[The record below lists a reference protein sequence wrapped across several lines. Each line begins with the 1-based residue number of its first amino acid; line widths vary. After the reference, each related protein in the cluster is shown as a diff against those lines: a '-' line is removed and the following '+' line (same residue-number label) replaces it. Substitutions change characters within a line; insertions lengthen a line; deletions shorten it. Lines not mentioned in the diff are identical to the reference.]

1 MKCFYNEDRDA
12 VGTCQT
18 CGKGLCKEC
27 AAKYTPVTCD
37 DCHVRIVAQARN
49 EREKKKQDALI
60 NTKEEMIKATIIG
73 IVAGLLFSFL
83 MCRGNKESMG
93 DLFGIFA
100 VLFFLW
106 GFGIPFGWGLISH
119 LIPNVFGRGYNGTI
133 LAIVIMVVKFLIASI
148 IGIPAFVIQIIMMA
162 VKYNKIKKS

>member
-1 MKCFYNEDRDA
+1 MKCFYHVDRDA

-18 CGKGLCKEC
+18 CGKGLCQEC
-27 AAKYTPVTCD
+27 AAKYTPVTCE
-37 DCHVRIVAQARN
+37 DCHVKIVAQARN

-60 NTKEEMIKATIIG
+60 DTKEEMIKACVIG
-73 IVAGLLFSFL
+73 VIAGVIFSFL

-93 DLFGIFA
+93 DMFIVFV

-119 LIPNVFGRGYNGTI
+119 FIPNVFGRGYSNTV
-133 LAIVIMVVKFLIASI
+133 LAIFIMVFKFLIASI
-148 IGIPAFVIQIIMMA
+148 IGIPAFIIQMVLMVI
-162 VKYNKIKKS
+162 KYNKIKKS